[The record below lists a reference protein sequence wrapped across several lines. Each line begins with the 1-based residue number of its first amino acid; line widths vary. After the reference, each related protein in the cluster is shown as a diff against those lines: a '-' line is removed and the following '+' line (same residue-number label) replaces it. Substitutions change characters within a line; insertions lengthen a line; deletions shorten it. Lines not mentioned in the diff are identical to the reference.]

1 MNHTITSPKDH
12 TFIFISLQKEEKKK
26 QKTRRVYF
34 MVNCDT
40 YED

>member
-26 QKTRRVYF
+26 TKNKKSILYGKLRYL
-34 MVNCDT
+34 
-40 YED
+40 